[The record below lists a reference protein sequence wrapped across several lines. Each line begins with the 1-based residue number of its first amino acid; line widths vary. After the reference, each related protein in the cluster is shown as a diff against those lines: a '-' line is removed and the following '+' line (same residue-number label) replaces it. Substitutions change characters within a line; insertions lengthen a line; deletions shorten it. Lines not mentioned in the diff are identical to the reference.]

1 MKFIADVCKTINT
14 DIEIQE
20 KMKAAFHTLGC
31 KLNFSETSTI
41 ASEFKNKNFEIVD
54 FSESADVYVINT
66 CTVTENADRECRKI
80 IRRAKRKNPES
91 YVIVTGCFA
100 QIKSERLSEM
110 PEVDAVFGNEEKFK
124 IFDLLGDNFWETGQ
138 SCVSVKP
145 TDRIDDFYFASSSDA
160 DARTRAFF
168 KIQDGCDYTCS
179 YCTIPMARG
188 KSRSLP
194 INDVI
199 AQFKKIL
206 SDGYKEIIL
215 TGVNVGDYGHR
226 IGTNLYELLLQMVS
240 VNGDFRIRISSIEP
254 NLLSDEIIKLSKNSK
269 KLVNHFHI
277 PLQSGS
283 DKLLKSMRRRYN
295 TDFFRKKIITL
306 TEQIPDV
313 GIGIDVISGFP
324 GETDEDFSRT
334 YQLLDSLPISYLHA
348 FTYSERENTDALKL
362 EEVVPPK
369 VRKARTNKLRDLS
382 DKKKQEFNSA
392 MIGTVHDVLFEN
404 ENHAGYMYG
413 FTSNYIKVKTEY
425 NVDLVNKFTQIRI
438 VDCSENLCLGKI
450 VY

>member
-1 MKFIADVCKTINT
+1 
-14 DIEIQE
+14 
-20 KMKAAFHTLGC
+20 MKAAFYTLGC

-41 ASEFKNKNFEIVD
+41 ASEFKNRKFEIVD
-54 FSESADVYVINT
+54 FSESADIYVINT

-80 IRRAKRKNPES
+80 IRRAKRRNPDS

-100 QIKSERLSEM
+100 QIQSERLSVM
-110 PEVDAVFGNEEKFK
+110 PEVDAVLGNEEKFK

-138 SCVSVKP
+138 SCVSVKE
-145 TDRIDDFYFASSSDA
+145 TDKIDDFYFASSSDA

-194 INDVI
+194 VDDVLV
-199 AQFKKIL
+199 QFKRIL
-206 SDGYKEIIL
+206 ADGYKEIIL
-215 TGVNVGDYGHR
+215 TGVNVGDYGNR
-226 IGTNLYELLLQMVS
+226 IGTNLYKLLRKMIS
-240 VNGDFRIRISSIEP
+240 VKGDFRIRISSIEP
-254 NLLSDEIIKLSKNSK
+254 NLLSDEIIKLCKESE

-283 DKLLKSMRRRYN
+283 NKLLKAMRRRYN
-295 TDFFRKKIITL
+295 RDFFKEKIL
-306 TEQIPDV
+306 SVHEQIPDV

-324 GETDEDFSRT
+324 GETDDDFLET
-334 YQLLDSLPISYLHA
+334 YNLLDSLPVSYLHA

-362 EEVVPPK
+362 DAVVPPA
-369 VRKARTNKLRDLS
+369 VRKARTNKLRELS
-382 DKKKQEFNSA
+382 EKKKSDFYSA
-392 MIGTVHDVLFEN
+392 MKGSMQEVLFEN
-404 ENHAGYMYG
+404 ANHYGYMYG
-413 FTSNYIKVKTEY
+413 FSSNYIKVKTKF

-438 VDCSENLCLGKI
+438 VDCNENFCSGKI

>member
-1 MKFIADVCKTINT
+1 M
-14 DIEIQE
+14 
-20 KMKAAFHTLGC
+20 MKAAFHTLGC

-41 ASEFKNKNFEIVD
+41 ASEFKNKDFEIVD

-80 IRRAKRKNPES
+80 IRRAKRINPDS

-100 QIKSERLSEM
+100 QIQSEQLSEM
-110 PEVDAVFGNEEKFK
+110 PEVDAVLGNEEKFK

-145 TDRIDDFYFASSSDA
+145 TDKIDDFHFASSSDA

-168 KIQDGCDYTCS
+168 KIQDGCDYTCT

-188 KSRSLP
+188 KSRSQP
-194 INDVI
+194 VDDVLV
-199 AQFKKIL
+199 QFKQIL
-206 SDGYKEIIL
+206 DDGYKEIIL

-226 IGTNLYELLLQMVS
+226 IGTNLYELLQEMIS
-240 VNGDFRIRISSIEP
+240 VKGDFRIRISSIEP
-254 NLLSDEIIKLSKNSK
+254 NLLSDEIIKLSKESE

-283 DKLLKSMRRRYN
+283 DKLLKAMRRRYN
-295 TDFFRKKIITL
+295 REFFNEKIL
-306 TEQIPDV
+306 SVHEQIPDV

-324 GETDEDFSRT
+324 GESEDDFIET
-334 YQLLDSLPISYLHA
+334 YQLLDSLPVSYLHA
-348 FTYSERENTDALKL
+348 FTYSERENTDALNIA
-362 EEVVPPK
+362 EVVPPA
-369 VRKARTNKLRDLS
+369 VRKARTNRLRELS
-382 DKKKQEFNSA
+382 EKKKREFYSA
-392 MIGTVHDVLFEN
+392 MKDTEQNVLFEN
-404 ENHAGYMYG
+404 ANHEGYMYG
-413 FTSNYIKVKTEY
+413 FSSNYIKVKTEF

-438 VDCSENLCLGKI
+438 ADCSDNFCSGKI
-450 VY
+450 IY